1 MDNLSLYKLTAE
13 MQEILTNG
21 FNSACV
27 DEEGEIDEAK
37 VNAYF
42 NGLSV
47 AVDTKIDNIAC
58 YIKSLR
64 ATVVAFKAEEE
75 ALSSRR
81 KALEKKADKLTE
93 YLSTC
98 LQVANMPNFESTRNK
113 LTFRRSTS
121 VNIFNEDIIPEDFM
135 NIKTVRTPDKKA
147 IQMAIKDGEII
158 AGVEL
163 IEKQNIQIK

>member
-37 VNAYF
+37 VNDYF

-47 AVDTKIDNIAC
+47 AIDTKIDNIAS
-58 YIKSLR
+58 YIKSLK
-64 ATVVAFKAEEE
+64 ATITAFKNEEE
-75 ALSSRR
+75 ALAKRR
-81 KALEKKADKLTE
+81 KALEKKEERLTD
-93 YLSTC
+93 YLSAC
-98 LQVANMPNFESTRNK
+98 LQMSNMPYFESTRNK
-113 LTFRRSTS
+113 LTFRKSTM
-121 VNIFNEDIIPEDFM
+121 VNILNEGIIPEDFM

-158 AGVEL
+158 DGVEL
-163 IEKQNIQIK
+163 VEKQNIQIK